1 MDYCGLACASGQPV
15 YDDACGPVNR
25 PLVMAR
31 CRISKC
37 FRGGLRGLDV
47 SRASDDGLEEG
58 TKGLREGA
66 AEGLS
71 Y

>member
-1 MDYCGLACASGQPV
+1 MDYYGLARASGQSV
-15 YDDACGPVNR
+15 YNEAFEPVNR
-25 PLVMAR
+25 SLVMPR
-31 CRISKC
+31 CRISKRLC
-37 FRGGLRGLDV
+37 GGLRGLDV
-47 SRASDDGLEEG
+47 SGASVGLVEG